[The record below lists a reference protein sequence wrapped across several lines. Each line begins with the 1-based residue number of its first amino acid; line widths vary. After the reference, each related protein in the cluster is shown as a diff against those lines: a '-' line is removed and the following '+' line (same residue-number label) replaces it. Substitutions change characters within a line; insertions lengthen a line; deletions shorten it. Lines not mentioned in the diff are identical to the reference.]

1 MSPRKKKIAPA
12 APETPVTRTP
22 GTNKSSAT
30 KRPKLYTPSQVAAIY
45 SVDPKTVSRWAA
57 GGKIDSVVTPAG
69 THRIPDHVLHSSG
82 VCRKCETLKTAQ
94 GACEC
99 TANG

>member
-1 MSPRKKKIAPA
+1 MAPRKKKAAAPAPA
-12 APETPVTRTP
+12 APAARTP

-30 KRPKLYTPSQVAAIY
+30 KKPKLYTPSQVAAIY
-45 SVDPKTVSRWAA
+45 SVDPRTVTRWAQ
-57 GGKIDSVVTPAG
+57 GGHIDSVMTPAG
-69 THRIPDHVLHSSG
+69 THRIPEHVLHSSG

-99 TANG
+99 TSNG